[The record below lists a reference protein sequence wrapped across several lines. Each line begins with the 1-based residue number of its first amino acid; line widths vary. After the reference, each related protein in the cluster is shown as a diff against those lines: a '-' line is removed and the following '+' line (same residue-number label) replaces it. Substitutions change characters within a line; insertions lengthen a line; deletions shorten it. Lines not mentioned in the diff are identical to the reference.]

1 METSARF
8 EPLKIQIDP
17 EISLSAVMGIP
28 AWWPTGSRVGVV
40 LGHDASEN
48 LDQDFLVVAQRCLAE
63 AGFLSLR
70 FNFPYTELGKKR
82 PDPSPLL
89 ERAYR
94 AAIESLLPDPQ
105 NAPAR
110 LVVGGF
116 GLGARI
122 AAQVVAQDVKA
133 DGIVLISY
141 PLHPSGKPA
150 QQRADALF
158 RVTSPILFVQ
168 GTKDST
174 CRLDRLELLIRRIG
188 APTNLR
194 VLQDADHQLRP
205 ARGSGRSQEEIE
217 HEAVEAV
224 SAFIRKVTGG
234 Q

>member
-8 EPLKIQIDP
+8 EPLTIPVAP
-17 EISLSAVMGIP
+17 EVSVAGVVGIP
-28 AWWPTGSRVGVV
+28 EWWPTGSRVGVV
-40 LGHDASEN
+40 LAHDANEN
-48 LDQDFLVVAQRCLAE
+48 LDQDFLVVVQRSLADS
-63 AGFLSLR
+63 GFLSLR
-70 FNFPYTELGKKR
+70 FNFPYAEAGKKR
-82 PDPSPLL
+82 PDPHPLL
-89 ERAYR
+89 ERAFR

-110 LVVGGF
+110 LVLGGF

-122 AAQVVAQDVKA
+122 AAQLVSQDVKS
-133 DGIVLISY
+133 DGMVLLSY
-141 PLHPSGKPA
+141 PLHPAGKPA
-150 QQRADALF
+150 QLRSDALF

-188 APTNLR
+188 APTDLL
-194 VLQDADHQLRP
+194 VLQDADHQLHP

-217 HEAVEAV
+217 REAVGAV
-224 SAFIRKVTGG
+224 NAFIQKVTGG

>member
-8 EPLKIQIDP
+8 EPLTIP
-17 EISLSAVMGIP
+17 VEAEISVSGVVGIP
-28 AWWPTGSRVGVV
+28 EWWPTGSRVGVV
-40 LGHDASEN
+40 LAHDAGES
-48 LDQDFLVVAQRCLAE
+48 LDQDFLLVAQRSLAD

-70 FNFPYTELGKKR
+70 FNFPYAEAGKKR
-82 PDPSPLL
+82 PDPNPLL

-122 AAQVVAQDVKA
+122 AAQLVAQDLKT
-133 DGIVLISY
+133 DGMLLLSY
-141 PLHPSGKPA
+141 PLHPAGKPA

-158 RVTSPILFVQ
+158 RVASPILFVQ

-174 CRLDRLELLIRRIG
+174 CRLDRLEQLIRRIG
-188 APTNLR
+188 APTDLR
-194 VLQDADHQLRP
+194 VLQDADHQFHP
-205 ARGSGRSQEEIE
+205 ARGSSRSQEEIE
-217 HEAVEAV
+217 REAVEAV
-224 SAFIRKVTGG
+224 NAFILKVTGS